1 MATVVFGAVGTALGG
16 PVGGA
21 LGALLGQQ
29 VDNAIFKVPTREGP
43 RLNELAVTT
52 SSYGMP
58 IPRTFG
64 RVRVPGTIIWATEIR
79 ESSETS
85 GGGKGSPSTTSYSY
99 SASFAVAVASRQVGG
114 IGRVWADGNLLRG
127 AAGDLKVGGTMRVH
141 TGSGDQAPD
150 PLIASAM
157 GPRCPSFRDCAYVV
171 FENLQLGDFGSRIP
185 ALTFEVLADG
195 GEVSAAQLLEKLGRP
210 VEDRL
215 PLTGLA
221 GMTDDGGSFAS
232 ILSTLDSVYPIAL
245 DVAGDVLSLAA
256 ADAEGRPV
264 HQLPEAAA
272 LSGDDD
278 GFAPR
283 NGSTRLR
290 ASGEEPVPTALRHY
304 DASRDYQPGVQ
315 RAGGRSE
322 TGRPQTIELPATIAA
337 EDARGLIAAAADR
350 ARQSRERVSWRLAE
364 LDPAIGPGALVTLPG
379 RRGTWRVDGW
389 EWVGS
394 GVELALIRQA
404 ARTPFA
410 ATPADPGIFRPIE
423 DLAALPTILQAFEVP
438 PATLPTGAS
447 RRVTVAA
454 GAAGA
459 SWPGASLY
467 NVVAGSLVPVGGI
480 GPRQSVLGVLA
491 ADLPPSPSLL
501 LEPQATLEIELANA
515 GKTLESATP
524 EQLMLGANTLRV
536 GGEVLQ
542 FVHAARTEGSVWRLT
557 GLLRGRRGTEGAALA
572 GATMGTEAALLDS
585 GIVEIGDDVLPSWSS
600 ELAALGLGDAQPV
613 LAPIAHRSASNAPP
627 APVHPR
633 IANTGNR
640 LVSLSWTRR
649 ARGGWSWPDA
659 VEIPLVED
667 REAYRVGIGD
677 IDAPLLFW
685 DVDAPRLDIPTD
697 QWAGF
702 RTDYAGLALWVRQ
715 LGTLGQSPATLLTL
729 FA

>member
-29 VDNAIFKVPTREGP
+29 VDNSIFKAPTREGP

-58 IPRTFG
+58 IPRVFG

-127 AAGDLKVGGTMRVH
+127 AAGDLKVGGTIRVH
-141 TGSGDQAPD
+141 TGSGDQDPD

-171 FENLQLGDFGSRIP
+171 FEDLQLGDFGSRIP
-185 ALTFEVLADG
+185 SLTFEVLADG
-195 GEVSAAQLLEKLGRP
+195 GEVSAAQLLEKLGLP
-210 VEDRL
+210 VEDRR
-215 PLTGLA
+215 PLSGLA
-221 GMTDDGGSFAS
+221 GMTDDGGGFAS
-232 ILSTLDSVYPIAL
+232 ILGTLDSVYPIAL
-245 DVAGDVLSLAA
+245 DVAGDVLCLAA
-256 ADAEGRPV
+256 ADAEGQPV

-290 ASGEEPVPTALRHY
+290 ASGEEAVPTALRHY

-394 GVELALIRQA
+394 GVELALTRQVT
-404 ARTPFA
+404 RTA
-410 ATPADPGIFRPIE
+410 VATTPADPGKFQPTE

-438 PATLPTGAS
+438 PATIPNGAG

-454 GAAGA
+454 GASGAG
-459 SWPGASLY
+459 WPGAALH
-467 NVVAGSLVPVGGI
+467 NVVADSLVPVGGI

-491 ADLPPSPSLL
+491 ADLPSSPSLL

-515 GKTLESATP
+515 VHTLDSTTP
-524 EQLMLGANTLRV
+524 ELLMLGANTLRV
-536 GGEVLQ
+536 GGEIVQ
-542 FVHAARTEGSVWRLT
+542 FVHAERINGSVWRLT
-557 GLLRGRRGTEGAALA
+557 GLLRGRRGTEGAAMA
-572 GATMGTEAALLDS
+572 GATVGTDVALLNANV
-585 GIVEIGDDVLPSWSS
+585 IEITEEALPSWSVA
-600 ELAALGLGDAQPV
+600 LAALGLGDAEPV
-613 LAPIAHRSASNAPP
+613 LAPIADSSASFAPP

-633 IANTGNR
+633 IVRSGTGQM
-640 LVSLSWTRR
+640 SLSWTRR
-649 ARGGWSWPDA
+649 ARGGWDWSGA
-659 VEIPLVED
+659 AEMPLVEG

-677 IDAPLLFW
+677 VEAPLRFW
-685 DVDAPRLDIPTD
+685 DVETPKLRISID
-697 QWAGF
+697 QWGSF

-715 LGTLGQSPATLLTL
+715 LGTFGQSPPTLLTV